1 MPPRQ
6 SQPMTSTPSAR
17 PVIAIACDE
26 VRVFKHPAHAA
37 FDAYV
42 RAVADVAGA
51 LPLLL
56 PALGDGLDLG
66 ALLGSVDGLLLT
78 GSPSNVEPSRYGGPL
93 DPEMLLDTARDAT
106 TLPAIPR
113 LADAG
118 LPLFGVCRGL
128 QEMNVAFGGTL
139 HAEVHEQP
147 GHLDH
152 RVGNLERPLP
162 QWYEDR
168 HVVHL
173 HRGGRL
179 HGLLQRDTLTVNSL
193 HEQGIATL
201 APRLRAEARAD
212 DGLVEAVSVADTPAF
227 TLAVQWHPEMRVADS
242 AEARALFVA
251 FGDACR
257 QRRAQRR

>member
-1 MPPRQ
+1 MNIP
-6 SQPMTSTPSAR
+6 STRR
-17 PVIAIACDE
+17 PVVAIACDQ

-42 RAVADVAGA
+42 RAVVDVMGA

-56 PALGDGLDLG
+56 PTLGADLDLG

-78 GSPSNVEPSRYGGPL
+78 GSPSNVEPTRYGAAP
-93 DPEMLLDTARDAT
+93 DPGMLLDTARDAT
-106 TLPAIPR
+106 TLPAIPT

-139 HAEVHEQP
+139 HAEVHAQP
-147 GHLDH
+147 GHQDH
-152 RVGNLERPLP
+152 RVGSLERSRPE
-162 QWYEDR
+162 WYEDR

-173 HRGGRL
+173 QRGGRL
-179 HGLLQRDTLTVNSL
+179 HGLLQRETLVVNSL

-212 DGLVEAVSVADTPAF
+212 DGLVEAISVADTPGF
-227 TLAVQWHPEMRVADS
+227 TLAVQWHPEMRVGDS
-242 AEARALFVA
+242 AEARALFAA
-251 FGDACR
+251 FGEACR
-257 QRRAQRR
+257 QRRGLRP